1 MSIRASFHGSL
12 GRNAELKTVGDN
24 KVTKFSVANNTGY
37 GDKKKTIWIDCSRFG
52 DKVGVADFLKK
63 GTRVLVEGEPDIR
76 TYQTKDGKTG
86 ASFTLRVTELE
97 LLGGEKKGE
106 PAQEP
111 VSTQQPV
118 KQAAPV
124 LGADYSDDLP
134 F

>member
-1 MSIRASFHGSL
+1 MIKAIFNGTL
-12 GRNAELKTVGDN
+12 GRDATVNAAGET
-24 KVTKFSVANNTGY
+24 KVINFPVAVNVGY

>member
-1 MSIRASFHGSL
+1 MIKAIFNGTL
-12 GRNAELKTVGDN
+12 GRDATVNAAGET
-24 KVTKFSVANNTGY
+24 KVINFSVAVNVGY

-76 TYQTKDGKTG
+76 TYQTKDGNTA

-97 LLGGEKKGE
+97 LLVGEKKGE
-106 PAQEP
+106 QAQEP
-111 VSTQQPV
+111 VTKQRPV
-118 KQAAPV
+118 KQAAPPLDADDN
-124 LGADYSDDLP
+124 LGLP

>member
-1 MSIRASFHGSL
+1 MIKAIFNGTL
-12 GRNAELKTVGDN
+12 GRDATVNAAGET
-24 KVTKFSVANNTGY
+24 KVINFPVAVNVGY

-76 TYQTKDGKTG
+76 TYQTKDGNTA

-97 LLGGEKKGE
+97 LLVGEKKGE
-106 PAQEP
+106 QAQEP
-111 VSTQQPV
+111 VTKQRPV
-118 KQAAPV
+118 KQAAPPLDADDN
-124 LGADYSDDLP
+124 LGLP